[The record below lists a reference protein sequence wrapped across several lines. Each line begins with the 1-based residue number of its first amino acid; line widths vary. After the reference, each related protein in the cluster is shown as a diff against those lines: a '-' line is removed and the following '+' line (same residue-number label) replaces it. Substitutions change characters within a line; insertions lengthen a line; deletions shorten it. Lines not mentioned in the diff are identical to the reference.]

1 MDKKEPVSLDKNYS
15 ESFDIIKY
23 YFAFPLDVI
32 KYHQGNRPRKRK
44 IGKLCKKIF
53 EEDYEQESQKNEEE
67 DLELN
72 K

>member
-15 ESFDIIKY
+15 ESFDI
-23 YFAFPLDVI
+23 I